1 VGEEGWID
9 GIKDIRL
16 DLLEIM
22 GAGYLIDV
30 VKTRAESKFEELAYR
45 VYVTD
50 VLSAA
55 IKSLTGNC
63 PERYYDV
70 IHPDRTPQITAEE
83 AKNNIKNKL
92 SGGGINGT
100 I

>member
-1 VGEEGWID
+1 MGEEGWFD
-9 GIKDIRL
+9 GIREIRL
-16 DLLEIM
+16 DLLEVM

-30 VKTRAESKFEELAYR
+30 VKARAKSKFEELAYR

-55 IKSLTGNC
+55 IKSLTGNV

-70 IHPDRTPQITAEE
+70 IHPNKPPQITAEE
-83 AKNNIKNKL
+83 VKTNIKNKL
-92 SGGGINGT
+92 RKEVKN
-100 I
+100 

>member
-1 VGEEGWID
+1 MGEEGWFD

-22 GAGYLIDV
+22 GAGYLIDA
-30 VKTRAESKFEELAYR
+30 VKARAESKFEELAYR

-50 VLSAA
+50 VLSAC
-55 IKSLTGNC
+55 ISTLSGDR

-70 IHPDRTPQITAEE
+70 IRPDRTPQITAEQ
-83 AKNNIKNKL
+83 AKANIKNKL
-92 SGGGINGT
+92 RKEVED
-100 I
+100 

>member
-1 VGEEGWID
+1 MGEEGWID
-9 GIKDIRL
+9 GISNIRL

-30 VKTRAESKFEELAYR
+30 VKARAKSKYEELVYR

-50 VLSAA
+50 VLAA
-55 IKSLTGNC
+55 GIERLNGSR

-83 AKNNIKNKL
+83 AKANIKNKL
-92 SGGGINGT
+92 RKEVKN
-100 I
+100 

>member
-16 DLLEIM
+16 DLLEII

-30 VKTRAESKFEELAYR
+30 VKTRAKSKFEELAYR

-50 VLSAA
+50 MLAA
-55 IKSLTGNC
+55 GIYRLTGNE
-63 PERYYDV
+63 PKRFYDV
-70 IHPDRTPQITAEE
+70 IRPDKTTQITAEQV
-83 AKNNIKNKL
+83 KTSIKNKL
-92 SGGGINGT
+92 RKEVKN
-100 I
+100 

>member
-1 VGEEGWID
+1 MGEEGWID
-9 GIKDIRL
+9 GISNIRL

-30 VKTRAESKFEELAYR
+30 VKARAKSKFEELAYR

-55 IKSLTGNC
+55 IKSLTGSS

-70 IHPDRTPQITAEE
+70 IHPDRTPKITAEE
-83 AKNNIKNKL
+83 AKANIKNKL
-92 SGGGINGT
+92 RKEVEN
-100 I
+100 

>member
-1 VGEEGWID
+1 MGEEGWID
-9 GIKDIRL
+9 GISNIRL

-22 GAGYLIDV
+22 GAGYLIGV
-30 VKTRAESKFEELAYR
+30 VKARAKSKFEELAYR

-55 IKSLTGNC
+55 IKSLTGDN

-70 IHPDRTPQITAEE
+70 IHTDRTPQITAEE

-92 SGGGINGT
+92 RVGG
-100 I
+100 

>member
-1 VGEEGWID
+1 MGEEGWID
-9 GIKDIRL
+9 GISNIRL

-30 VKTRAESKFEELAYR
+30 VKARAKSKFEELAYR

-50 VLSAA
+50 VLAA
-55 IKSLTGNC
+55 GIKSLTGSS

-83 AKNNIKNKL
+83 VKANIKNKL
-92 SGGGINGT
+92 RKEVED
-100 I
+100 